1 MRFDTREPKFTPP
14 KIVQLDWNNF
24 RGGLNTLLRQTEI
37 KDNQLAQADNLKLV
51 GQGVPT
57 KREGTANY
65 FLTSPSVAT
74 GSQQVRGL
82 RGVNFASGVSGVN
95 ELLAISDNGFL
106 VKKNGASYLTV
117 GGYSYASGYSCEM
130 VQSFNNV
137 YIVNGYNN
145 LTKYNGATIF
155 PFTQISRPTGL
166 TATNLSGVSG
176 TFQRS
181 FRVSATNSV
190 GETIAS
196 DKVLISNT
204 PQDLADTTIRL
215 NWTTSSPASGVVG
228 YNIYGVDQGDERY
241 ITSVDFSTLR
251 YDYKGAPDPSQ
262 LVFTP
267 LADTTTGPV
276 AKYAITYKD
285 KLILGNLVAEGR
297 PSAITWSGGGV
308 NIDKFSRSYGGGHVD
323 IDKDSGDHI
332 TGLIEFQDS
341 VIVFKER
348 SIWQVTFSYD
358 TANGLVIPTVK
369 MIMRGVGCV
378 SHRTIKHV
386 ENDVFFLSRRGV
398 FTLGNEAT
406 YVGNALRTNELSA
419 KIRTIFQALSS
430 SQLEKACAVY
440 QDNKYRLSYPAG
452 GAMLNSKEVIYD
464 RERLAWMGPNS
475 YPAVPAIYEVYYDGD
490 NKENLV
496 WGDNNDT
503 FVTDFSTS
511 YPNDKGVK
519 IQTTLLT
526 KKSSFDDAFKFKQI
540 KDVFTNWRNIAGTP
554 FVNVILETRTGA
566 VGTAQ
571 SFTINAS
578 NSGVGWGFDKWGT
591 FKWGTSGGAGSAES
605 SNDLAKRTRVNKAAR
620 TVQLEVTTVGANDKY
635 ELLAVQ
641 IEGQY
646 LGKGFIPSQWSTS

>member
-1 MRFDTREPKFTPP
+1 MPSFNLKEAPYQPP
-14 KIVQLDWNNF
+14 KIVQLDWSDF
-24 RGGLNTLLRQTEI
+24 KGGLNTLLRQTEI

-82 RGVNFASGVSGVN
+82 KGVNFASGVSGVN
-95 ELLAISDNGFL
+95 ELLAVTDHGLL
-106 VKKNGASYLTV
+106 VKKSGASYSIIP
-117 GGYSYASGYSCEM
+117 GYSYASGYSCEM

-137 YIVNGYNN
+137 YIVNGHDN

-181 FRVSATNSV
+181 FRVGAFNSV

-196 DKVLISNT
+196 DAVLISNT
-204 PQDLADTTIRL
+204 PQDLVDTVIRL
-215 NWTTSSPASGVVG
+215 NWVTASPASVVAG
-228 YNIYGVDQGDERY
+228 YSIYGVDQGDERL
-241 ITSVDFSTLR
+241 ITTVDHSTLR
-251 YDYKGAPDPSQ
+251 YDYNGIPDPSM
-262 LVFTP
+262 LVFP
-267 LADTTTGPV
+267 NAADTTAGPV
-276 AKYAITYKD
+276 AKYLISHKD
-285 KLILGNLVAEGR
+285 KLVMGNLQGF
-297 PSAITWSGGGV
+297 PSRISWSGGGV
-308 NIDKFSRSYGGGHVD
+308 NIDKFNWRYGGGYVD

-332 TGLIEFQDS
+332 TGLIEYQDT
-341 VIVFKER
+341 IVAFKER
-348 SIWQVTFSYD
+348 SIWQITLSVSGD
-358 TANGLVIPTVK
+358 LVIPTVK

-378 SHRTIKHV
+378 SHRTIRYV
-386 ENDVFFLSRRGV
+386 ENDVFFLSRKGIY
-398 FTLGNEAT
+398 TLGNEAN
-406 YVGNALRTNELSA
+406 YVGNVLRTNELSA
-419 KIRTIFQALSS
+419 KVRPVFAALSTA
-430 SQLEKACAVY
+430 QLEKACAVY
-440 QDNKYRLSYPAG
+440 HDSKYRLAFPSG
-452 GAMLNSKEVIYD
+452 GAINNSKEIIYD

-475 YPAVPAIYEVYYDGD
+475 YPAVPSIYEVYYDSD
-490 NKENLV
+490 NKDNLL

-526 KKSSFDDAFKFKQI
+526 KKSSFDSDFKFKQV
-540 KDVFTNWRNIAGTP
+540 KDVFTNWRNIAGSP

-566 VGTAQ
+566 VGSAQ

-578 NSGVGWGFDKWGT
+578 NSGVGWGFDRWGT
-591 FKWGTSGGAGSAES
+591 FKWGTSGGAGSSES

-620 TVQLEVTTVGANDKY
+620 TVQLEITTVGANDRY
-635 ELLAVQ
+635 ELLSAQ
-641 IEGQY
+641 IRAQY
-646 LGKGFIPSQWSTS
+646 LGDGFIPSQWSTS